1 MNHSITEVSKFALV
15 LALLTAGACHAKQA
29 SDDRTEAKLALPPVP
44 AGAQR
49 VLATADG
56 FQPSR
61 LDLKRGT
68 TLLFRRTTNDTCA
81 TAVVFPDMKIEKD
94 LPLNTD
100 VAIRLPDSA
109 RGELVFQCGMGMYR
123 SKVVVID

>member
-1 MNHSITEVSKFALV
+1 MKFSKLTPSVLVAL
-15 LALLTAGACHAKQA
+15 LALAACNKKEQA
-29 SDDRTEAKLALPPVP
+29 SAPGGATSAQALPPVP

-49 VLATADG
+49 VLVTADG

-68 TLLFRRTTNDTCA
+68 ALIFRRTTDDTCA
-81 TAVVFPDMKIEKD
+81 KAVVFPEMKIEKE

-100 VAIRLPDSA
+100 VTVDLPASA
-109 RGELVFQCGMGMYR
+109 RGEVAFQCGMGMYQ